1 MEVNAKASASQVE
14 ANLNQKIKELREKE
28 EAGMQQMQNLTN
40 SIETFKSQNSDMK
53 ASVQGLKQEKQ
64 ELATEAEKLR

>member
-14 ANLNQKIKELREKE
+14 ANLNQTIKELREKE

-53 ASVQGLKQEKQ
+53 ASLQSLK
-64 ELATEAEKLR
+64 